1 MSQVIELVP
10 NFSEGVNEDI
20 ISGLVRLAQ
29 STPGASLLDYSADSN
44 HNRTVLSLVGG
55 PESIKEVAFDLIKY
69 AKDHIDLTQHKG
81 AHPRMGATDV
91 CPLIPLKDTSIEE
104 CVDLAQEIA
113 KRVGEELDI
122 PIFLYEAA
130 ATAPHR
136 KNIAKIRKGEFEGMA
151 DKIKKDKW
159 QPDYGPDQVH
169 PTAGATA
176 IGARMPL
183 VAFNVNLDTD
193 NIDLA
198 NRIAKIVRGSS
209 GGFKYCK
216 AIGVMLED
224 RQVAQVSMNMVN
236 YKKTPLYRV
245 LETIRFEAK
254 RYGVG
259 ILGTEIVGLTPAEA
273 LIDSAN
279 YYLQTEDFNP
289 DHQVIENQLLN
300 DL

>member
-1 MSQVIELVP
+1 M
-10 NFSEGVNEDI
+10 
-20 ISGLVRLAQ
+20 
-29 STPGASLLDYSADSN
+29 
-44 HNRTVLSLVGG
+44 
-55 PESIKEVAFDLIKY
+55 AFDLIKY

-91 CPLIPLKDTSIEE
+91 CPLIPLKDTSIED

-113 KRVGEELDI
+113 KQVGEELDI
-122 PIFLYEAA
+122 PVFLYEAA

-151 DKIKKDKW
+151 DKIKEDKW
-159 QPDYGPDQVH
+159 QPDYGPDQLH

-176 IGARMPL
+176 VGARMPL

-198 NRIAKIVRGSS
+198 KRIAKIVRGSS

-259 ILGTEIVGLTPAEA
+259 IQGTEIVGLTPAEA

-279 YYLQTEDFNP
+279 YYLQTEDFDPN
-289 DHQVIENQLLN
+289 HQVIENRLLS
-300 DL
+300 DH

>member
-55 PESIKEVAFDLIKY
+55 PQAIKEVAFNLIEY

-91 CPLIPLKDTSIEE
+91 CPLIPLKDTSIED
-104 CVDLAQEIA
+104 CVDLAQKIA
-113 KRVGEELDI
+113 KRVGDELDI
-122 PIFLYEAA
+122 PVFLYEAA
-130 ATAPHR
+130 ATSPHR

-151 DKIKKDKW
+151 DKIKEDKW
-159 QPDYGPDQVH
+159 QPDYGPDQLH

-198 NRIAKIVRGSS
+198 KRIAKSS
-209 GGFKYCK
+209 
-216 AIGVMLED
+216 
-224 RQVAQVSMNMVN
+224 
-236 YKKTPLYRV
+236 
-245 LETIRFEAK
+245 
-254 RYGVG
+254 
-259 ILGTEIVGLTPAEA
+259 VGLLVASSTVRPSEWCWKTGK
-273 LIDSAN
+273 LPRYPWIWSITKKP
-279 YYLQTEDFNP
+279 LSTGFLKP
-289 DHQVIENQLLN
+289 SVSKPSTTGLVS
-300 DL
+300 